1 MTACHACG
9 QQLALLLQVGGH
21 MPPRMPA
28 GAAAATVVAVDQ
40 PGWLAPPLGEISHCW
55 LCFTSPTAGSMQAHA
70 PLTSEQTGGAA
81 QARRLLYVFGCTAEG
96 CGKQPGCW
104 RALRVTAPDSPGNS
118 TAAGAQQAALPAP
131 ASGTAAAAEAAA
143 AADDW
148 GVGSSGGADDWG
160 VGGGSDWG
168 DEASSGTNAAAADA
182 AFDFGDLNAA
192 LEAVGSTAA
201 AATAAA
207 KPAATKTAKQSQQQQ
222 AAGGCSAGT
231 AGPAYDAARPS
242 LPAFYLYSEPESEC
256 SGSQGQAAEQQ
267 HLQQLLARYEQEA
280 AAAGEA
286 AAAAASSAAAAAA
299 ACSPSI
305 EGGPESWGGEGY
317 EEDAVLAP
325 GGGKKAGV
333 GAAYLKFSRQLAR
346 CPDQC
351 ARYR

>member
-1 MTACHACG
+1 
-9 QQLALLLQVGGH
+9 
-21 MPPRMPA
+21 
-28 GAAAATVVAVDQ
+28 
-40 PGWLAPPLGEISHCW
+40 
-55 LCFTSPTAGSMQAHA
+55 MQAHA
-70 PLTSEQTGGAA
+70 PLTNQQTAGAA
-81 QARRLLYVFGCTAEG
+81 QARRVLYVFGCTAEG

-104 RALRVTAPDSPGNS
+104 RALRLTAPAGAGNSAAAGARQAELPAPVSS
-118 TAAGAQQAALPAP
+118 TAAQAE
-131 ASGTAAAAEAAA
+131 TAAAADA
-143 AADDW
+143 W
-148 GVGSSGGADDWG
+148 GVGSGGGANDWG
-160 VGGGSDWG
+160 VEGGSDWG
-168 DEASSGTNAAAADA
+168 DAASFGTNAAAADA

-201 AATAAA
+201 AAAAA
-207 KPAATKTAKQSQQQQ
+207 KPAATKTGKQSQQQQ
-222 AAGGCSAGT
+222 AAADSSGGT
-231 AGPAYDAARPS
+231 TGPAYDAARPS
-242 LPAFYLYSEPESEC
+242 LPAFYLFSEPESEC

-286 AAAAASSAAAAAA
+286 AVAAASSAAAAA